1 MVMGAARIRMGRL
14 TRQPKSGIG
23 SDTNEMGAIMKPCFH
38 AVLVVSLAA
47 MFLAGCSIRTV
58 PLEEEQ
64 RIYEDEVDIYD
75 SLPPGFLY
83 DAWQLSQY
91 RHYYGDGSE
100 LGYRMN
106 IDPNPHDSYR
116 VDERPVQRAPVQ
128 ASTQATAPNRGVG
141 ERRDRTPT
149 QRTVNRS
156 RRARLNRLADDSTND
171 RTRVREQLRQR
182 PRQRTTNTVDD
193 EDRKSQRR
201 TTRRRARR

>member
-1 MVMGAARIRMGRL
+1 
-14 TRQPKSGIG
+14 
-23 SDTNEMGAIMKPCFH
+23 MKPCFH
-38 AVLVVSLAA
+38 AVLVVSLAT

-64 RIYEDEVDIYD
+64 WIYEEEVDIYD

-91 RHYYGDGSE
+91 RQYYGDAPE

-116 VDERPVQRAPVQ
+116 ADERPIQRAPAQ
-128 ASTQATAPNRGVG
+128 TSIQGTTPNRRVG
-141 ERRDRTPT
+141 EHRDRTST
-149 QRTVNRS
+149 QRKVNRS
-156 RRARLNRLADDSTND
+156 RRTRLNCLADDSTND

-182 PRQRTTNTVDD
+182 PRQRATNTAEDD
-193 EDRKSQRR
+193 EDRKTQRR